1 MLSGVRDAYTRMK
14 NTEFM
19 DVSRH
24 DVGMLSEDELACWL
38 VAKLGFLK
46 TIKLFCAV
54 NMVPESVTAKQR
66 SEIVCQCCGISESEY
81 DELKSLLD
89 AICEKNIDPG
99 VAVFED
105 PLSDWFWHHLFTT
118 VMIVMVISLVIT

>member
-1 MLSGVRDAYTRMK
+1 MK
-14 NTEFM
+14 NTEFV

-46 TIKLFCAV
+46 TIKLFSAV

-105 PLSDWFWHHLFTT
+105 PLVLAPPVHHCYDCDGHLTCNHITT
-118 VMIVMVISLVIT
+118 VKC